1 MAVGAIVMFFAA
13 MLFGAPSASAITI
26 GNYYCGSNN
35 TPTTGAT
42 YHRSGNNPSWY
53 FNLTRCGSFKQTS
66 DSNGKFFSTLM
77 TQTFASFTIGLMN
90 VPDAIQPTV
99 FFERMEYADKYGL
112 LCTATPT
119 SPIAM
124 GQYDKMNF
132 GINATTGDISTA
144 YFVHAGDTEPI
155 LMRSS
160 CISGNHWTSRVYI
173 GTNAVHDGWNPY
185 LQWVFEDG
193 PPDNDV
199 FSGHHFTYKL
209 TI

>member
-1 MAVGAIVMFFAA
+1 MNRRRALPMAVGAIVMFFAA

-66 DSNGKFFSTLM
+66 DSNG
-77 TQTFASFTIGLMN
+77 
-90 VPDAIQPTV
+90 
-99 FFERMEYADKYGL
+99 
-112 LCTATPT
+112 
-119 SPIAM
+119 M

>member
-1 MAVGAIVMFFAA
+1 MNRRRALPMAVGAIVMFFAA

-144 YFVHAGDTEPI
+144 YFVHAGPAGSTSER
-155 LMRSS
+155 MRSTTGGIR
-160 CISGNHWTSRVYI
+160 ISSGSSKTVHRTTMCSRDTTSR
-173 GTNAVHDGWNPY
+173 T
-185 LQWVFEDG
+185 
-193 PPDNDV
+193 
-199 FSGHHFTYKL
+199 S
-209 TI
+209 